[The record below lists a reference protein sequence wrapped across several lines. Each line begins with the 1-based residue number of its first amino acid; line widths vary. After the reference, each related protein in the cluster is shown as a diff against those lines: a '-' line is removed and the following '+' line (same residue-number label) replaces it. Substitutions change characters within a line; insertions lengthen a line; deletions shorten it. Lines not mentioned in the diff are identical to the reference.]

1 MRGRPRRTVPS
12 DRDAHILE
20 AVREGNRK
28 AHVAKV
34 YGLSRQYVS
43 EIAQRWPE
51 LAVREKPIAP
61 YKSKK

>member
-1 MRGRPRRTVPS
+1 MKGRPRRTAPS

-20 AVREGNRK
+20 AIREGNRK
-28 AHVAKV
+28 AHVAEV
-34 YGLSRQYVS
+34 YSLSRQYVS

-51 LAVREKPIAP
+51 LAVREKPITS